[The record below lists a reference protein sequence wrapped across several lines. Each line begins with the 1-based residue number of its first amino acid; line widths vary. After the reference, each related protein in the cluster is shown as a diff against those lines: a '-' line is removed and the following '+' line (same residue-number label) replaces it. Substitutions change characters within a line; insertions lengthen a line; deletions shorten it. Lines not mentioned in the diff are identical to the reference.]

1 MLKMTLYGNN
11 ILSSVY
17 LASKADAITSRWL
30 CPLSDISKLS
40 PLPCNNHHG
49 DGDWKSTSS
58 TESATQN
65 LASARSLY
73 WTRLSVVTIMVA
85 TELSSTANSGWRKSC
100 SHYIEIFQ
108 ILGDVFYKKII
119 IIKFVSKI
127 KSKWILIKNDF

>member
-1 MLKMTLYGNN
+1 MHLILHSHAKKMTLYGDN

-73 WTRLSVVTIMVA
+73 WTRLSVVNNHGSYRIELNDKFRL
-85 TELSSTANSGWRKSC
+85 TEVLQSLYRNFSNIGRC
-100 SHYIEIFQ
+100 
-108 ILGDVFYKKII
+108 ILLENNNNKIRYQN
-119 IIKFVSKI
+119 KI
-127 KSKWILIKNDF
+127 